1 MKRLKINQVLINL
14 IINNKIEGLII
25 EVLVR
30 DKLKNLIN
38 VKAKVKWRRAYIT
51 IDKMLFVFI

>member
-38 VKAKVKWRRAYIT
+38 VKAKVK
-51 IDKMLFVFI
+51 